1 MLIMMREVMLMRAH
15 YWAGRMETT
24 RTTVAL
30 PTRLLERVNAAVDSG
45 AVPNRNIAIADAL
58 EAYLDDIERQEIDP
72 AKSYVVGARIL
83 LGEQVLFASTA
94 GVPVITQGAPT
105 ADVVVNIPPAQ

>member
-1 MLIMMREVMLMRAH
+1 MMREVMLMRAH

-58 EAYLDDIERQEIDP
+58 EAYLDDIERQEIDQQF
-72 AKSYVVGARIL
+72 ALLAEDESYRQLNEELAEEFAEADWQAL
-83 LGEQVLFASTA
+83 LKGEGKQ
-94 GVPVITQGAPT
+94 
-105 ADVVVNIPPAQ
+105 